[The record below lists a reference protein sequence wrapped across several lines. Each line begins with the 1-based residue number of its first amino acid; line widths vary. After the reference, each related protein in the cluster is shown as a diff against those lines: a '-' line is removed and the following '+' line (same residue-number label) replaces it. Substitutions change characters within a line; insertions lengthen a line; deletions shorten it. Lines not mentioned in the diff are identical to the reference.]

1 MSAPSSMLLA
11 ANGPEG
17 YGPILI
23 LIAVAALLSTAII
36 VITHVL
42 PKAKRHGR
50 EKESTY
56 EAGMPV
62 LGDARRRFN
71 VRFYLVA
78 VLFLLFDV
86 DLVLV
91 YPWVLSFFRAR
102 AEVGAAT
109 DAAAA
114 SGNVTFL
121 VVAMT
126 IFGALLLIGFIYD
139 WGKGILRY
147 D

>member
-1 MSAPSSMLLA
+1 MTAASSTLLA

-23 LIAVAALLSTAII
+23 LIAVAAFLSTAII

-56 EAGMPV
+56 ESGMPV

-86 DLVLV
+86 DIVLV
-91 YPWVLSFFRAR
+91 YPWVLSFFKAK
-102 AEVGAAT
+102 EQVGSAT
-109 DAAAA
+109 DAVGA
-114 SGNVTFL
+114 SGNVAFL
-121 VVAMT
+121 VAAMA